1 MLSIGMLVMLIT
13 GASAVMNTG
22 DTIHYETGTCTFAS
36 TCEETCTKDNI
47 YSVTKNSGSY
57 VFTPKSASL
66 GGCSC
71 TAEPPYVG
79 TFSGDTFTGTGIIGG
94 VVQDLTITTTS
105 STAVLSIPSASCSS
119 TWHIDPAS
127 SSGITLN
134 GLLGLISASVVAF
147 VLV

>member
-1 MLSIGMLVMLIT
+1 MKMPMLSIGMLVMLIT

-22 DTIHYETGTCTFAS
+22 DTIHYETG
-36 TCEETCTKDNI
+36 TKDNI

-134 GLLGLISASVVAF
+134 GLLGLISATVIAF

>member
-1 MLSIGMLVMLIT
+1 MVFKMKMPMLSIGMLVMLIT

-94 VVQDLTITTTS
+94 VVFAVIIIILLLTRS
-105 STAVLSIPSASCSS
+105 SAPSAAAPPWMPMGMPMGMDRS
-119 TWHIDPAS
+119 W
-127 SSGITLN
+127 
-134 GLLGLISASVVAF
+134 VR
-147 VLV
+147 